1 MSSHGKK
8 SSVTWSVVA
17 SLLGWACLLA
27 AEQIAVELP
36 PAADI
41 KVDFQRQIQP
51 LLEARC
57 HSCHGAQQQLG
68 GLRLDSREVVWFAK
82 TSFAADLLGLSL
94 KTSWCDHPFQCG

>member
-8 SSVTWSVVA
+8 SSVTWV
-17 SLLGWACLLA
+17 SLLGWVCLLA
-27 AEQIAVELP
+27 AEQTEVELP

-68 GLRLDSREVVWFAK
+68 GLRLDSREVALAGGRRHQGR
-82 TSFAADLLGLSL
+82 TGGGHDR
-94 KTSWCDHPFQCG
+94 